1 MKVALAVSPT
11 PVTALARTR
20 RTGSFTDGIM
30 VWMSVDEI
38 RVKVGQNLR
47 FSPICQPD
55 DSQQARLRRQD
66 RRKALKRRKL
76 ASSGPSMFTHC
87 RVEFHPLHK
96 PARPAMQRMADVF
109 LKAEDQIEPFR
120 EYEAT

>member
-38 RVKVGQNLR
+38 RVKVGQTCV
-47 FSPICQPD
+47 SEPYV
-55 DSQQARLRRQD
+55 SQVLAR
-66 RRKALKRRKL
+66 
-76 ASSGPSMFTHC
+76 C
-87 RVEFHPLHK
+87 
-96 PARPAMQRMADVF
+96 
-109 LKAEDQIEPFR
+109 
-120 EYEAT
+120 